1 MRLSSR
7 RTYTEHRHRGRGGK
21 CTIIALHDNMTVSCT
36 PNDCMLICVSV
47 EGTLFGGKIL
57 FLDMLLW
64 GQFEVK
70 HGLIALELKGGGS

>member
-1 MRLSSR
+1 
-7 RTYTEHRHRGRGGK
+7 
-21 CTIIALHDNMTVSCT
+21 
-36 PNDCMLICVSV
+36 MLICVSV

-57 FLDMLLW
+57 FLDMLLLW